1 MNAVPRPPGLAQFLV
16 ERLAPRTVR
25 EHLLGDLDEQFF
37 ANVSTFG
44 IRVARRRYWRQAMA
58 TLWHWPLGSGPEP
71 RPHAKNRES
80 SMFSLLD
87 DARFALRQLL
97 RQPSYLG
104 RLFRQEVG
112 TTVRNYLTLV
122 RLEHAAALIHDGVK
136 IEAVALTVGYR
147 SKKNFYEQFKRH
159 FGTTPMLSV
168 RHRAGTASREGQ
180 ARQP

>member
-1 MNAVPRPPGLAQFLV
+1 VANSLV
-16 ERLAPRTVR
+16 
-25 EHLLGDLDEQFF
+25 
-37 ANVSTFG
+37 
-44 IRVARRRYWRQAMA
+44 RRM
-58 TLWHWPLGSGPEP
+58 
-71 RPHAKNRES
+71 
-80 SMFSLLD
+80 LD
-87 DARFALRQLL
+87 DIDAHYAGVVTLKTLGALVG

-112 TTVRNYLTLV
+112 TTVRSYLTLV

-168 RHRAGTASREGQ
+168 RHPTGTANREGEE
-180 ARQP
+180 RQP